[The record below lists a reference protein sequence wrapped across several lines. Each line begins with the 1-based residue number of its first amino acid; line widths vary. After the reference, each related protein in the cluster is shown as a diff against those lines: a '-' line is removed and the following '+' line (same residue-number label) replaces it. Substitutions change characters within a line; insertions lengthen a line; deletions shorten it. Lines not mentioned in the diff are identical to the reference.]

1 MRLLAFIF
9 LLLCSVNS
17 LKAQQNSVFV
27 VNGDAVDT
35 KLEGY
40 IYTTKNLKIEDLIK
54 QKYQFKKVEEP
65 SANFGVNDDE
75 NWIQFDIT
83 NKDSKNKN
91 LVLFLDQTF
100 LEKADF
106 YQFQD
111 DSLIH
116 KIELNQAILINN
128 RPLGYPNYVYPFRIK
143 PNQQNSIFLRI
154 KASEIYGISK
164 ALVRLSDENSFHKN
178 YRRNFFSF
186 GMFVG
191 FLALSFL
198 AGVILYIFDRKHIY
212 WIYGLYILTVLFF
225 YLGNSGY
232 LNALSADSF
241 LGSAR
246 FEMGIQWI
254 SSALHIWFIEV
265 FLNLKKQ
272 FSKPFQYFVL
282 GLITLSLVLAFAFF
296 FLPIPAFLLYFSRI
310 LLFII
315 AIFIIFL
322 AYWGFT
328 KKQNKTLLYSLATF
342 PSIILISYFLF
353 TALNLLPLHSFAY
366 NLTFPCTVFEIIIFG
381 VGLIYQFNEEKQAI
395 ERKLNEERT
404 LVASKIISAQEHER
418 QRISQDLHDDLGST
432 LSMLK
437 FRLEES
443 NKTFD
448 NQLISEIET
457 TNKAVEDLRQISYNL
472 MPTMFLQRG
481 LVIALEELINVN
493 KIGSKVE
500 FVHSGKE
507 KRLDLDIE
515 LNIFRIIK
523 ELLNNALKHAKASKI
538 EFQLIYFDDFLFI
551 SIEDNGIGFKENQ
564 SKTEG
569 NGLKNINLR
578 VNYLKGK
585 LEFESSKKGTQFSI
599 EIPYEP
605 NLQNKTAAN

>member
-1 MRLLAFIF
+1 
-9 LLLCSVNS
+9 
-17 LKAQQNSVFV
+17 
-27 VNGDAVDT
+27 
-35 KLEGY
+35 
-40 IYTTKNLKIEDLIK
+40 
-54 QKYQFKKVEEP
+54 
-65 SANFGVNDDE
+65 
-75 NWIQFDIT
+75 
-83 NKDSKNKN
+83 
-91 LVLFLDQTF
+91 
-100 LEKADF
+100 
-106 YQFQD
+106 
-111 DSLIH
+111 
-116 KIELNQAILINN
+116 
-128 RPLGYPNYVYPFRIK
+128 
-143 PNQQNSIFLRI
+143 
-154 KASEIYGISK
+154 
-164 ALVRLSDENSFHKN
+164 
-178 YRRNFFSF
+178 
-186 GMFVG
+186 
-191 FLALSFL
+191 
-198 AGVILYIFDRKHIY
+198 
-212 WIYGLYILTVLFF
+212 
-225 YLGNSGY
+225 
-232 LNALSADSF
+232 
-241 LGSAR
+241 
-246 FEMGIQWI
+246 
-254 SSALHIWFIEV
+254 
-265 FLNLKKQ
+265 
-272 FSKPFQYFVL
+272 
-282 GLITLSLVLAFAFF
+282 
-296 FLPIPAFLLYFSRI
+296 
-310 LLFII
+310 
-315 AIFIIFL
+315 
-322 AYWGFT
+322 
-328 KKQNKTLLYSLATF
+328 
-342 PSIILISYFLF
+342 
-353 TALNLLPLHSFAY
+353 
-366 NLTFPCTVFEIIIFG
+366 
-381 VGLIYQFNEEKQAI
+381 
-395 ERKLNEERT
+395 